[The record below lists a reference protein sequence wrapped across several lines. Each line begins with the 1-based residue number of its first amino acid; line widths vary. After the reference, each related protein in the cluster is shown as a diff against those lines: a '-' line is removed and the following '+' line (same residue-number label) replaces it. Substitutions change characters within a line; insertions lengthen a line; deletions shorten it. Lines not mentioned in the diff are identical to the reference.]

1 MSIFKSTVAALA
13 AVCIISSAQAQT
25 DPVMFNQTS
34 SATTYKSSYGADVIS
49 YMGCG
54 VKANGGT
61 SARINSVTMGIQ
73 RAGSA
78 AAPAA
83 AWESW
88 PSPKTNPAPPSCP
101 AK

>member
-1 MSIFKSTVAALA
+1 MSIFKSTMAALA
-13 AVCIISSAQAQT
+13 AVCISSAHAQT
-25 DPVMFNQTS
+25 DPVFFNETS

-73 RAGSA
+73 RVGSA
-78 AAPAA
+78 AAPA
-83 AWESW
+83 
-88 PSPKTNPAPPSCP
+88 PSVTVECYISEMT
-101 AK
+101 